1 MLAPRLF
8 LQIAIISLFSCFRP
22 SLSFATPLV
31 ALVSPIC
38 ALNRESY
45 NVQKFGLC
53 HFAPLHI
60 SVYPLIFALLVERE
74 YRRRFFVFPPECEN
88 ERKYPVWSAA
98 PQCTLL
104 YIPHTHYAINL
115 LELENIVWI
124 HYYCFHFIFFRKALR
139 AQMRKLSKG
148 SPY

>member
-1 MLAPRLF
+1 MIYLFNLHFKHNLVLQWLCNWFYCYQIQFNSICLFFSSSQVWRENSFLTALCWPPRLF

-98 PQCTLL
+98 P
-104 YIPHTHYAINL
+104 
-115 LELENIVWI
+115 
-124 HYYCFHFIFFRKALR
+124 
-139 AQMRKLSKG
+139 
-148 SPY
+148 

>member
-1 MLAPRLF
+1 MALQLTLLLSNSIQFNLFVFFSSQVWRENSFLTALCWPPRLF

-98 PQCTLL
+98 P
-104 YIPHTHYAINL
+104 
-115 LELENIVWI
+115 
-124 HYYCFHFIFFRKALR
+124 
-139 AQMRKLSKG
+139 
-148 SPY
+148 

>member
-1 MLAPRLF
+1 MVSPMCLTLCWPRVFFFRLRLF
-8 LQIAIISLFSCFRP
+8 PCFHVSGLPCLLRP
-22 SLSFATPLV
+22 LW
-31 ALVSPIC
+31 SPWDHQC

-88 ERKYPVWSAA
+88 ARKYPVWSAA
-98 PQCTLL
+98 P
-104 YIPHTHYAINL
+104 
-115 LELENIVWI
+115 
-124 HYYCFHFIFFRKALR
+124 
-139 AQMRKLSKG
+139 
-148 SPY
+148 

>member
-1 MLAPRLF
+1 MALQLTLLLSNSIQFNLFFFSSQVWRENSFLTALCWPPRLF

-60 SVYPLIFALLVERE
+60 SVYPLIFALLE
-74 YRRRFFVFPPECEN
+74 
-88 ERKYPVWSAA
+88 
-98 PQCTLL
+98 
-104 YIPHTHYAINL
+104 
-115 LELENIVWI
+115 
-124 HYYCFHFIFFRKALR
+124 IF
-139 AQMRKLSKG
+139 QKG
-148 SPY
+148 GSGVCIEV